1 MALKKQTKSCAYI
14 KHDTRT
20 YTPNEKLAKLHVHT
34 KQDDMKAHKGTT
46 KHKGQE
52 RMVMGW
58 TLKPCTHDERQ
69 NMEHECSNPVL
80 DWSETRESNPES
92 FVTMKTVSKSVY

>member
-1 MALKKQTKSCAYI
+1 MRQ
-14 KHDTRT
+14 
-20 YTPNEKLAKLHVHT
+20 
-34 KQDDMKAHKGTT
+34 HKGTT

-69 NMEHECSNPVL
+69 NIEHEFSNH
-80 DWSETRESNPES
+80 DSRQSETVKLENLNQKVLLPW
-92 FVTMKTVSKSVY
+92 KL